1 VSGAWTK
8 PTDAGTGAV
17 CASFA
22 PDGSWLSIGCLHPRW
37 GFVELNDLPPFDE
50 TERGD
55 PTATRRYRTRMTDPH
70 FAWLRVE
77 NAGPAAR
84 AGPAVGAPGS
94 HRLVQHWEVDPSLR
108 PLVRVTGRIDR
119 PPLAEIT
126 EIDPPGPTGATTT
139 MRAEGSRLVVQSAE
153 LPALATVEVTTG
165 RWSVQGTEAALQ
177 AGPGAR
183 SLDIAVTLVPDAV
196 VAEARTHPRTAA
208 SRPEDGPDAEA
219 SGIGRIVEGSLAYVR
234 SCTALVLAP
243 GERPFLT
250 DHRLL
255 PLSWTRDAY
264 YQALL
269 LLGTGSASDSALVAD
284 HLRWLWRRCERPG
297 GRWLR
302 SHHGNGTPKD
312 RAFQADQQLYPFVE
326 LADLWRRTHELP
338 DGVDW
343 ARHVPE
349 AWQVV
354 LEDVDPV
361 CGLIRTD
368 ENAADDRVEAPFVA
382 GSQILL
388 WYAAGRLAE
397 LAAGTDI
404 GLRTGELRAT
414 AERARIAFGRHFV
427 RDGRWVYATD
437 GRGGSVDYHDA
448 NEFPTV
454 LAPFWGFCAP
464 DDPAWRA
471 TLAWA
476 FSPANAAYVDGLDGG
491 LGSRHTPGTWPLG
504 HVQAWLAATIIQHRA
519 RAEMAL
525 ARLADAAFSDGLLPE
540 AVQHDTSGR
549 RAVRHWFAWPGAA
562 LGAFWQLER
571 TRAWDT
577 LAVGGTMR

>member
-37 GFVELNDLPPFDE
+37 GFVELNDLPPFNE
-50 TERGD
+50 AERGD
-55 PTATRRYRTRMTDPH
+55 AAATRRYRTLMTDSH
-70 FAWLRVE
+70 FTWLRVE
-77 NAGPAAR
+77 NAGAGAR

-94 HRLVQHWEVDPSLR
+94 HRLVQHWEVDPNAR
-108 PLVRVTGRIDR
+108 PLVRVTGRLDR

-139 MRAEGSRLVVQSAE
+139 MRAEGSRLVVRSAE
-153 LPALATVEVTTG
+153 LPALATVEVTNG
-165 RWSVQGTEAALQ
+165 HWSVGGTEAALRP
-177 AGPGAR
+177 AHGTP
-183 SLDIAVTLVPDAV
+183 SFDIAVTLVPDAILTD
-196 VAEARTHPRTAA
+196 ARIDARSGA
-208 SRPEDGPDAEA
+208 SRPETGPDAET
-219 SGIGRIVEGSLAYVR
+219 SGIGRIAAGALAYVR
-234 SCTALVLAP
+234 SCTALALGP
-243 GERPFLT
+243 DERPFLT

-269 LLGTGSASDSALVAD
+269 LLGTGAATDTILVGD

-302 SHHGNGTPKD
+302 SHHGNGAPKD

-343 ARHVPE
+343 VRRVPE
-349 AWQVV
+349 AWRVV
-354 LEDVDPV
+354 LAEVDPV

-368 ENAADDRVEAPFVA
+368 ENAADDPVDAPFVA

-388 WYAAGRLAE
+388 WYAAGRLAGV
-397 LAAGTDI
+397 AAATDI
-404 GLRTGELRAT
+404 GLRAGELRAT
-414 AERARIAFGRHFV
+414 AERARTAFGRHFV
-427 RDGRWVYATD
+427 KDGRWAYATD
-437 GRGGSVDYHDA
+437 GRGAVVDYHDA

-454 LAPFWGFCAP
+454 LAPLWGFCAR
-464 DDPAWRA
+464 DDPGWRA
-471 TLAWA
+471 TLEWA
-476 FSPANAAYVDGLDGG
+476 FSPANPAYVDRIDGG
-491 LGSRHTPGTWPLG
+491 LGSRHTPGVWPLG
-504 HVQAWLAATIIQHRA
+504 HVQAWLGATIVEHRA

-525 ARLADAAFSDGLLPE
+525 ARLADTAFPDGLLPE
-540 AVQHDTSGR
+540 AVGRDESGR
-549 RAVRHWFAWPGAA
+549 SVVRHWFAWPGAA
-562 LGAFWQLER
+562 LAAFWQLDGA
-571 TRAWDT
+571 RAWDV